1 MATDPIVLVGD
12 LESYQGGDAQSLIDQ
27 ATALV
32 RRYCGWHVTP
42 ERTETFVLDGSGGRS
57 LRLPSLHV
65 TGVSAVT
72 NDDIV
77 YTDDEFEWSTV
88 GTLTRSPSCG
98 IWIKGARKVRVTVT
112 HGYSADD
119 AADLASVV
127 MARATRV
134 QGSPGAAIRVQAG
147 PFSEQYEAG
156 SGFTADELATLD
168 RYRLPPRP

>member
-1 MATDPIVLVGD
+1 VATDPIVLVGD

-42 ERTETFVLDGSGGRS
+42 ERTETMTLDGSGGRS
-57 LRLPSLHV
+57 LRIPSLRV

-72 NDDIV
+72 NDGIA
-77 YTDDEFEWSTV
+77 YTDDDFAWSSV
-88 GTLTRSPSCG
+88 GTLTRAPRTG
-98 IWIKGARKVRVTVT
+98 IWVEGPRKVQVTVA
-112 HGYSADD
+112 HGYSQDD
-119 AADLASVV
+119 AADLASVI
-127 MARATRV
+127 MARATRM
-134 QGSPGAAIRVQAG
+134 QASPGSASRVQAG

-156 SGFTADELATLD
+156 SGFTSDELATLD

>member
-42 ERTETFVLDGSGGRS
+42 ERTETMALDGSGGRS
-57 LRLPSLHV
+57 LRIPSLHV

-72 NDDIV
+72 NDGTA
-77 YTDDEFEWSTV
+77 YTDDDFAWSSV
-88 GTLTRSPSCG
+88 GTLTRGPRTG
-98 IWIKGARKVRVTVT
+98 IWAEGPRKVRATVT
-112 HGYSADD
+112 HGYSPDD
-119 AADLASVV
+119 AADLASVI
-127 MARATRV
+127 MARATRM
-134 QGSPGAAIRVQAG
+134 QASPGSASRVQAG
-147 PFSEQYEAG
+147 PFSEQYESG
-156 SGFTADELATLD
+156 SGFTSDEMATLD